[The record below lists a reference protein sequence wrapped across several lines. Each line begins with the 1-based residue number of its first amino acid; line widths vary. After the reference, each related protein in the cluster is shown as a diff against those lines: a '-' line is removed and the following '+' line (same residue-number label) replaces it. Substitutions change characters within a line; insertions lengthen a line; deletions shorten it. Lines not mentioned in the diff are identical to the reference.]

1 MLKIE
6 LTTERWVK
14 NPNTKTTYLLESVE
28 TTEINETQYNNIV
41 SKDTIKFFK
50 RLGGSET
57 KQMSYTAKG
66 YTCSKLTSVSPN
78 KENKT
83 VRKFKFY
90 YV

>member
-1 MLKIE
+1 MIKIK
-6 LTTERWVK
+6 LTTEKWLK

-28 TTEINETQYNNIV
+28 TTEIDETQYNNIV
-41 SKDTIKFFK
+41 SKDTIEFFK

-57 KQMSYTAKG
+57 KQMSYSVKG

-78 KENKT
+78 KQNKT
-83 VRKFKFY
+83 VRKFKFE